1 MTNKQLVNHLSTL
14 LFIAFLACILPACT
28 GEAQSDGPLI
38 RVQVNQMVETGT
50 PVYFSIPEGFEEE
63 SFFMLT
69 QADTL
74 QRVAAQRWNA
84 DSAVFLLQLPLD
96 AGEERAFQLSAAK
109 KRPASLVALT
119 MDSAVVRL
127 RVQDKEVLTYHR
139 QTVYPPP
146 GAPDYYQRS
155 GHVHPLHSPS
165 GRVLTDGFPVG
176 HTHQHGLFMT
186 WVNTTF
192 RGDFTDFWNQQNETA
207 TVRHVEVL
215 DTLSGP
221 VFGRFRVKLEHVS
234 LEHGA
239 VLSEERTFTVYP
251 WYGQFLMDI
260 HSVQEPVTSDTLFI
274 NEYHY
279 GGMAFRG
286 SAQWNAADSAAYRS
300 DMQVLT
306 SEGIRRAEAN
316 HTRPRWVAAYGPVDG
331 ENAGVAIL
339 DHPSNFR
346 FPQPVRVHPEMPYF
360 CFAPMVTGAFT
371 IAPGDRYVS
380 RYRLMTYDGEPPVAD
395 IEEVWQQ
402 YAGQGK

>member
-1 MTNKQLVNHLSTL
+1 MHYLYTL
-14 LFIAFLACILPACT
+14 LFIVLLACTFPACT
-28 GEAQSDGPLI
+28 GEAQSEGPLI
-38 RVQVNQMVETGT
+38 RVQMSQSAEAGT
-50 PVYFSIPEGFEEE
+50 PIYFSLPEGFEDNN
-63 SFFMLT
+63 FFVLIQT
-69 QADTL
+69 DTF
-74 QRVAAQRWNA
+74 QRMAAQRCNA
-84 DSAVFLLQLPLD
+84 DSAVFLLELPLE
-96 AGEERAFQLSAAK
+96 AGEERAFHLSVAEE
-109 KRPASLVALT
+109 RPESSVQLT
-119 MDSAVVRL
+119 MDSAVVRV

-139 QTVYPPP
+139 QTVYPPA
-146 GAPDYYQRS
+146 GAPDYYKRS
-155 GHVHPLHSPS
+155 GHVHPLYSPS
-165 GRVLTDGFPVG
+165 GKVLTDGFPAG

-192 RGDFTDFWNQQNETA
+192 REDFTDFWNQQHETA

-215 DTLSGP
+215 DTAGGP

-234 LEHGA
+234 LEHGP

-251 WYGQFLMDI
+251 WRDQFLMDI
-260 HSVQEPVTSDTLFI
+260 HSVQEPVTSDTLYI

-286 SAQWNAADSAAYRS
+286 NAQWNAADSAAYQAE
-300 DMQVLT
+300 MQVLT

-316 HTRPRWVAAYGPVDG
+316 HTRPRWVAAYGPIDG

-371 IAPGDRYVS
+371 IAPGDRFVS
-380 RYRLMTYDGEPPVAD
+380 RYRLMTYDGEPPAAD
-395 IEEVWQQ
+395 IEEMWQQ
-402 YAGQGK
+402 YAVQGK